1 MFATGAAVA
10 LILGGCGGGGGGG
23 ESAPAP
29 PVTPPTTPPATFNI
43 GGTITGLV
51 GSGLTLQNN
60 GGDTL
65 SVSKDG
71 TIFFAT
77 ALQDGSAYNVTVL
90 EQPSNPVQRCTVA
103 NGAGTVAGRNATTIQ
118 VSCVTGQTVV
128 ISRRAGGTQGDLY
141 AVSEFGGA
149 LRPLAN
155 STDDEI
161 FQGIT
166 SDGRVVFLRE
176 TGSQSDVYSIKLDG
190 TGLVAL
196 ANTATRELLGG
207 NGVPGAGFT
216 PTGKVIISREQTS
229 GIPRV
234 SDLYLINPDGS
245 GEIRLT
251 TTGGKYNGATTAGRI
266 VFSTA
271 SAAIKTDLFSV
282 KEDGTDLR
290 TLLIDPLDDIFDSMT
305 PSGRVIFSRVVGG
318 QRDLFSVDAEGRG
331 LVALA
336 NSALGEELVAV
347 TPDDHVIFR
356 SGVDGDLFSIKSD
369 GTGLATLA
377 NSADAEGY
385 RGTLLDGKIVFS
397 RIVAGTEPNVDLYSI
412 NADGT
417 GLVGLGITDSVES
430 ALGEGNAGQV
440 LFARHDG
447 VQSDLFAI
455 NTDGTSEVRL
465 TNTSDFEDFDCGT
478 FCGNFQILTT
488 QGRFIFQRQSASNAQ
503 ADLYSIKPDGTG
515 EVAVANSADHETL
528 ATTTAS
534 GRIIYSRDVSGQP
547 DIYSVDDDGR
557 GMTILSNAADLEIV
571 VAVR

>member
-10 LILGGCGGGGGGG
+10 LILGGCGGGG

-60 GGDTL
+60 GGDNL
-65 SVSKDG
+65 SASKDG

-90 EQPSNPVQRCTVA
+90 AQPSNPVQRCTVA
-103 NGAGTVAGRNATTIQ
+103 NGAGTLAGRNAINIQ

-149 LRPLAN
+149 LTPLAN

-166 SDGRVVFLRE
+166 SDGRVVFIRE

-196 ANTATRELLGG
+196 ANTATREALGG

-216 PTGKVIISREQTS
+216 STGKVVISREQTS

-266 VFSTA
+266 GFST
-271 SAAIKTDLFSV
+271 
-282 KEDGTDLR
+282 
-290 TLLIDPLDDIFDSMT
+290 
-305 PSGRVIFSRVVGG
+305 GRSIQHQARWHRRSR
-318 QRDLFSVDAEGRG
+318 R
-331 LVALA
+331 
-336 NSALGEELVAV
+336 
-347 TPDDHVIFR
+347 
-356 SGVDGDLFSIKSD
+356 
-369 GTGLATLA
+369 
-377 NSADAEGY
+377 
-385 RGTLLDGKIVFS
+385 
-397 RIVAGTEPNVDLYSI
+397 
-412 NADGT
+412 
-417 GLVGLGITDSVES
+417 
-430 ALGEGNAGQV
+430 
-440 LFARHDG
+440 
-447 VQSDLFAI
+447 
-455 NTDGTSEVRL
+455 
-465 TNTSDFEDFDCGT
+465 
-478 FCGNFQILTT
+478 
-488 QGRFIFQRQSASNAQ
+488 
-503 ADLYSIKPDGTG
+503 
-515 EVAVANSADHETL
+515 ANSADHETL
-528 ATTTAS
+528 ETTTAS

-571 VAVR
+571 VGVR